1 MGIFLRATDFQKLL
15 SQCEVQPVVIND
27 LANVTEENRRF
38 IDSLIS
44 VRYDN
49 TDLFSNE
56 PMCECTSVKGG
67 YNLNVICPNCRT
79 PVREPFDQQLKPL
92 VWMRSPTSVE
102 PLINPLIWT
111 MLTNKFV
118 KGQFRLIEWICNTDY
133 QPAAHRPNEVNELI
147 ALGIQR
153 GYNNFVKNF
162 DKYIDMLFSLNHFKP
177 KKGQRNELLLM
188 LKKYRHCIFSSH
200 LPLPNKS
207 LMIVEN
213 TSVGI
218 YIDPIIVGAMDA
230 IRTISSI
237 DSPLSNLTVREKEN
251 RTAKTINAYS
261 LFYYELYHSVLAG
274 KSGHL
279 RKHIFGGRNHFSSRA
294 VISSNTR
301 AHKYDELELG
311 WGQGVTMLKMHIT
324 NKLLKL
330 NYTPNQCAALLQEYT
345 TKYNPL
351 LDKIMQELIDESPDK
366 GIYCMFI
373 RNPSLTRS
381 SAQRFKVTKVKPD
394 PDDPTI
400 GLPILS
406 VCGFNASATISNKR

>member
-1 MGIFLRATDFQKLL
+1 LGIFLRLVNFTKLL
-15 SQCEVQPVVIND
+15 AECEVQPIIVND
-27 LANVTEENRRF
+27 LSNATEDNRRF
-38 IDSLIS
+38 IDGLVS

-56 PMCECTSVKGG
+56 PMCECSTVKGG
-67 YNLNVICPNCRT
+67 YNLGVICSNCRT

-92 VWMRSPTSVE
+92 IWMRSPLGVE
-102 PLINPLIWT
+102 PLINPMIWT
-111 MLTNKFV
+111 MLNEKFV

-147 ALGIQR
+147 ALGVER

-162 DKYIDMLFSLNHFKP
+162 DKIIEILFSLKHFKP
-177 KKGQRNELLLM
+177 KKNEKNELLELLRM
-188 LKKYRHCIFSSH
+188 QRDCIFSNY

-218 YIDPIIVGAMDA
+218 YIDPIIIGALDA

-237 DSPLSNLTVREKEN
+237 DAPLANLTLRQKEN
-251 RTAKTINAYS
+251 RTAKTLSMLAK
-261 LFYYELYHSVLAG
+261 FYHEIYHSVFAG
-274 KSGHL
+274 KVGL
-279 RKHIFGGRNHFSSRA
+279 FRKHVFGGREHFTCRA
-294 VISSNTR
+294 VISSTTK
-301 AHKYDELELG
+301 AHVYDELHIG
-311 WGQGVTMLKMHIT
+311 WGQGVTMLSIHLT

-330 NYTPNQCAALLQEYT
+330 RYTPNQCAALLQEYT
-345 TKYNPL
+345 TKYSPL
-351 LDKIMQELIDESPDK
+351 LDRLMQELIDESPDK
-366 GIYCMFI
+366 GLYCIFG
-373 RNPSLTRS
+373 RNPSLARS
-381 SAQRFKVTKVKPD
+381 SAQRFKITKVKPD

-406 VCGFNASATISNKR
+406 VAGFNA